1 MRPKFKGSPWKQTLS
16 QQKVWKNLTDEQIRQ
31 EKEVT
36 QSYASYLYEQRDD
49 MGSSRDKS
57 LKLYMWKREK

>member
-1 MRPKFKGSPWKQTLS
+1 MRPKFKGSPWKQILS
-16 QQKVWKNLTDEQIRQ
+16 QQKVWRNLTDEQIRQ

-36 QSYASYLYEQRDD
+36 NSYASYLYEQRDD